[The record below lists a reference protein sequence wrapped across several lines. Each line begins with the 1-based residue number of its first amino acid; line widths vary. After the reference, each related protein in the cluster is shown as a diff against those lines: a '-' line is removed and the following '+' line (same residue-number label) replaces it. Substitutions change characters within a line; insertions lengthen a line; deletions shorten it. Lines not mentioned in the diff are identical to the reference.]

1 MFLISGD
8 SSAISRT
15 WLPRLVETH
24 EREVCM
30 EVLVPVSTPIQQ
42 AGFLLLFSRLE
53 TQLLAEQAGKCCPTM
68 ATSRKKRAHEFW

>member
-24 EREVCM
+24 EREACM
-30 EVLVPVSTPIQQ
+30 EVSVPVSTPIQQ
-42 AGFLLLFSRLE
+42 AGDPA
-53 TQLLAEQAGKCCPTM
+53 AEQAGKCCPTM
-68 ATSRKKRAHEFW
+68 ALPGRREPTNFGEQLSLFYH